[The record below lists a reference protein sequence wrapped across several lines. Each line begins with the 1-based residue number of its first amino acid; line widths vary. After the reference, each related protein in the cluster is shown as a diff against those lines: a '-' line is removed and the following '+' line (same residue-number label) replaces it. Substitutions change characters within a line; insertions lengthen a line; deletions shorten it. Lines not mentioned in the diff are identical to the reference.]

1 MDHHQVLEF
10 SSEALTDFWLG
21 WIKFEWKWVSFDKK
35 DECHVLSLC
44 VYCMSYHNLKGKS
57 DIPFWCCL
65 SNEFV
70 KLVELIGLI
79 KGMKIQSYYL
89 SFLITSYNVCEFKEN
104 ESQHKHKQK
113 RCLNMMGCVFIKDL
127 FVKHWY
133 HFLKEVWF
141 HKGDEWILKT
151 ECIEKN
157 RMSWYN
163 SFERKWQ
170 TFWK

>member
-35 DECHVLSLC
+35 DECHVLSFVAIMC

-104 ESQHKHKQK
+104 ELSHSTISEAQTKKMLEYDGM
-113 RCLNMMGCVFIKDL
+113 CLHQELVR
-127 FVKHWY
+127 
-133 HFLKEVWF
+133 ETVWPGIIF
-141 HKGDEWILKT
+141 
-151 ECIEKN
+151 
-157 RMSWYN
+157 
-163 SFERKWQ
+163 
-170 TFWK
+170 